1 MMKRILTLACCA
13 LFLCSCGEEKKE
25 EAATVQPV
33 TCAEMKELQK
43 DGAILIDVR
52 TAAEY
57 KAESIDGAI
66 NITVDDIGN
75 AIPSM
80 FENKNTKII
89 VYCRS
94 GNRSATAAQTLIDL
108 GYKNVYDLGG
118 INNCAE

>member
-1 MMKRILTLACCA
+1 MKRILTLVFCT

-25 EAATVQPV
+25 EPAVVQPV

-52 TAAEY
+52 TSAEY

-80 FENKNTKII
+80 FENKDTKII